1 VNAKIYEISYDET
14 LTVEGTVAAQI
25 VSYNV
30 VFSDQGPVGPVGSAG
45 PVGPQANI
53 NYTVVSS
60 SQAVSNRQL
69 IAADT
74 SAGSFTLTLPS
85 NPEAGDAI
93 DIFDYSDTFDTN
105 PLTIGRNGKNIEG
118 EAEDLVA
125 NVEGAYFTLI
135 FTGDSRGWQ
144 VVPRYGVAGVSTV
157 SGTAPI
163 VSSGGATP
171 TLSITAATTSAAGSM
186 SSADK
191 TKLDGIAT
199 GAEVNV
205 QSNWTESNNALD
217 SFILNKPA
225 TFPPS
230 AHEHQPDQVY
240 ADAAFVSQS
249 GDSSLQIGI
258 YLRNGTDNGRPVYES
273 PTSGDYIWWDSNL
286 DQWYLTSNT
295 DVNLYYLDENT
306 DQFPWETD
314 VVWNA
319 IPPQTGNIEVDQAFL
334 SDISDY
340 SVASVIGLK
349 TSKSGNASS
358 TELVLGSD
366 TRLTNSR
373 TPSSTLAHAASHH
386 TGGSDAV
393 SAFSIG
399 AESIFDATGNTLT
412 GTPVTLTASR
422 ARVWTLICFSSTTVT
437 LPTTGVELGDRIV
450 LRGGSPVSA
459 TISISSTGVSDTIQN
474 TDEQFSYTYL
484 STGTGNRWVKNLV
497 DNHDASRVNSG
508 TFANARINF
517 ASPPAIGSTTPNS
530 AAFTTLSANNG
541 TLTAS
546 APVLDLSQT
555 WDSATAV
562 FTGSI
567 STTTL
572 TVTAVTS
579 GTIAVGMELT
589 SSGTITAGTSI
600 TALGTGTGGTGT
612 YTVSISQSRSS
623 ATLTGRQQFTS
634 LLVNATDTNSGANSL
649 LADFQT
655 GGTSRVRFTKAGSIE
670 ATGSVTATGGLSTFA
685 TTTSL
690 PTGMQLRIGTFAGNN
705 TSLSI
710 GLGTWSSIGCRVN
723 FADFEIGTNAGIGP
737 NRSYHSWKNNIYTL
751 GATSIIGWS
760 ASTTMPDNATTQ
772 DTVLARD
779 AADTLA
785 QRRTTNP
792 QTFRLYGSFALAN
805 IFERLSIRAQVSNNF
820 IIATEKGST
829 GGVARGLE
837 FQTNSVARLTI
848 GSAGGVTV
856 NSGNLVLTDNTGSET
871 ATFDAQAKLTDNR
884 TYDLPDSSGTI
895 ALTAQLTD
903 TQIFTAGGTWT
914 KPAGA
919 KMVHYIVIGGG
930 GGGGSGRCDNAGTD
944 RSGGGGGGAG
954 GITVGWLNAS
964 ALGATET
971 ITVGAGGAGGAAKTT
986 VSHGEAGTSGG
997 VSSIGTVIQTHAS
1010 GGGGGGTTT
1019 SGGGGG
1025 AASNSARIYSA
1036 NGATNGGVNGSSG
1049 SRGQPTEIF
1058 NAPTGGQGGSGISSA
1073 NVVSASAAAA
1083 NSGHVRT
1090 GALVAGGTGGAS
1102 AAGGNGNSGGMNFV
1116 GTGGGGGSP
1125 NSSTGA
1131 GNAGGNGGLCGGGGG
1146 GGSAGAFSE
1155 ASGAGGN
1162 GADGIVVITTYF

>member
-1 VNAKIYEISYDET
+1 
-14 LTVEGTVAAQI
+14 
-25 VSYNV
+25 
-30 VFSDQGPVGPVGSAG
+30 
-45 PVGPQANI
+45 
-53 NYTVVSS
+53 
-60 SQAVSNRQL
+60 
-69 IAADT
+69 
-74 SAGSFTLTLPS
+74 
-85 NPEAGDAI
+85 
-93 DIFDYSDTFDTN
+93 
-105 PLTIGRNGKNIEG
+105 
-118 EAEDLVA
+118 VA

-144 VVPRYGVAGVSTV
+144 VVPRYGQGGLQNVFTTEGDLIYRGSSAEARLGIGSAGDVLKVNSGATAPEWGALPDTIDDYVVITTSQTIANGARLAADTSGGAFTITLPLTPNDGDTFYILDFAKTFDTNNLTLDRNGSLIEGAADNMVCNVEGSSFKMVYTGVANGGWQMIPFFGVAGVSTV

-163 VSSGGATP
+163 VSSGGTTP

-225 TFPPS
+225 TF
-230 AHEHQPDQVY
+230 
-240 ADAAFVSQS
+240 
-249 GDSSLQIGI
+249 
-258 YLRNGTDNGRPVYES
+258 
-273 PTSGDYIWWDSNL
+273 
-286 DQWYLTSNT
+286 
-295 DVNLYYLDENT
+295 
-306 DQFPWETD
+306 
-314 VVWNA
+314 
-319 IPPQTGNIEVDQAFL
+319 
-334 SDISDY
+334 
-340 SVASVIGLK
+340 
-349 TSKSGNASS
+349 
-358 TELVLGSD
+358 
-366 TRLTNSR
+366 
-373 TPSSTLAHAASHH
+373 TPSSHTHGSITNDGKVGAVSGLPVVTTTDGAVTTLA
-386 TGGSDAV
+386 
-393 SAFSIG
+393 
-399 AESIFDATGNTLT
+399 L
-412 GTPVTLTASR
+412 GTANQ
-422 ARVWTLICFSSTTVT
+422 
-437 LPTTGVELGDRIV
+437 V
-450 LRGGSPVSA
+450 L
-459 TISISSTGVSDTIQN
+459 
-474 TDEQFSYTYL
+474 
-484 STGTGNRWVKNLV
+484 
-497 DNHDASRVNSG
+497 RVNSG
-508 TFANARINF
+508 ATGVEFGAGFDA
-517 ASPPAIGSTTPNS
+517 ASPPAIGSTTPNTG
-530 AAFTTLSANNG
+530 AFTSLSANNG

-546 APVLDLSQT
+546 APVLDLAQA
-555 WDSATAV
+555 WNSATAV

-589 SSGTITAGTSI
+589 SSGTISGNTRI

-685 TTTSL
+685 TTPSPSY
-690 PTGMQLRIGTFAGNN
+690 PTGMQLRIGGFAGNN
-705 TSLSI
+705 SSLSI

-785 QRRTTNP
+785 QRRDANP
-792 QTFRLYGSFALAN
+792 QTFRLYTTWAN
-805 IFERLSIRAQVSNNF
+805 NGVDFERLF
-820 IIATEKGST
+820 IKGQTLGAFQIGTEA
-829 GGVARGLE
+829 GG
-837 FQTNSVARLTI
+837 T
-848 GSAGGVTV
+848 GSARDLELQTDGVTRMTIAS
-856 NSGNLVLTDNTGSET
+856 SGGAITVGSGVQLGLTGIQVASTASLRFSGGAIGGSSDLWMLRSGSGIVRFATGSSTSSADFNRLQFGGTTSSFPALKRDTTTLQVKLADDSAFTAIAASNLVLTDNTGAET

-930 GGGGSGRCDNAGTD
+930 GGGGSGRCDNAGTN

-971 ITVGAGGAGGAAKTT
+971 ITVGAGGAGGVARTT
-986 VSHGEAGTSGG
+986 VANGQSGTAGG
-997 VSSIGTVIQTHAS
+997 VSSIGSAIQTFAS
-1010 GGGGGGTTT
+1010 SAGGAGATT
-1019 SGGGGG
+1019 SGTGGTG
-1025 AASNSARIYSA
+1025 ASNTVRIYSVDG
-1036 NGATNGGVNGSSG
+1036 NTNGGVNGSSG
-1049 SRGQPTEIF
+1049 SRAQGGAVF
-1058 NAPTGGQGGSGISSA
+1058 NSPTGGQGGSGISAA
-1073 NVVSASAAAA
+1073 NVVSASGAAA

-1131 GNAGGNGGLCGGGGG
+1131 GNAGGNGGLYGGGGG